1 MDMYEILPYTKELD
15 QRLDRFVDQE
25 SVNGTFLQSRR
36 FLNYHPEGRFV
47 EKSFILHKGGV
58 IVAYFPGAEIDGE
71 FVSHPGSTFGGPVIA
86 KTCYNASQLKE
97 ILTQADQHLAS
108 QFKRARLKV
117 TPAMFAEES
126 PDLLDYMLEH
136 LGYSR
141 YTELSSRNPLCK
153 DMDIVAQCNRNQRRL
168 WKEFNKFAES
178 VPQGSIQYRDLTSEE
193 DIATFYKFLVI
204 SKEKHHTKPIHTL
217 EDLMDL
223 KQRLPEN
230 IRFKGLFYNGRYVCG
245 MLQFVFPRTK
255 VIHDQNISPDESF
268 DLFHHTTP
276 MNIMALQEAAQ
287 QGYTSFSWGIST
299 EDRGTIL
306 NEDLFHYK
314 ESFGAVGTVN
324 ASYTKKF

>member
-1 MDMYEILPYTKELD
+1 MDMYEILPYNKELD
-15 QRLDRFVDQE
+15 QRVDRFVNQE
-25 SVNGTFLQSRR
+25 SVNGTFLQSRQ

-47 EKSFILHKGGV
+47 DRSFMLHKGGV

-97 ILTQADQHLAS
+97 ILTQADQYLATN
-108 QFKRARLKV
+108 FKAARLKA
-117 TPAMFAEES
+117 TPTLFAEES

-141 YTELSSRNPLCK
+141 YTELSSKNKLQNG
-153 DMDIVAQCNRNQRRL
+153 MDVVAQCNRNQRRL
-168 WKEFNKFAES
+168 WKDFNKFVET
-178 VPQGSIQYRDLTSEE
+178 VPEGTVQYRDMTSEE

-217 EDLMDL
+217 DDLMDL

-230 IRFKGLFYNGRYVCG
+230 IRFKGLFCNGRYVCG
-245 MLQFVFPRTK
+245 MLQFVFPKTK

-287 QGYTSFSWGIST
+287 LGYHHFSWGIST
-299 EDRGTIL
+299 EDRGNFL

-314 ESFGAVGTVN
+314 ESFGAEGVVN